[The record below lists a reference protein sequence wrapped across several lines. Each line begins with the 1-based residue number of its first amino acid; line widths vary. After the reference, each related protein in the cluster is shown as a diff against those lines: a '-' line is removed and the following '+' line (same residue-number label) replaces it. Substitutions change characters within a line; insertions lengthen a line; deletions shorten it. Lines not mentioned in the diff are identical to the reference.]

1 MKKFRLSYIIEK
13 GIALEAENEDDA
25 CERFWNL
32 PEGKEADRIE
42 EVEELK
48 ENSIKA
54 THLAVKK

>member
-1 MKKFRLSYIIEK
+1 MKKFRLSYVIEK
-13 GIALEAENEDDA
+13 GIALEAQNEDDA

-48 ENSIKA
+48 E
-54 THLAVKK
+54 